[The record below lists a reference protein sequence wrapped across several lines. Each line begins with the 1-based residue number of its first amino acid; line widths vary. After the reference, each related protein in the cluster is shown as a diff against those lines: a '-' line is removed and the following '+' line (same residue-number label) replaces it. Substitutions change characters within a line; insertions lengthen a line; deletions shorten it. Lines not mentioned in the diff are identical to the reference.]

1 MHPTLAPAWV
11 LTDGAAG
18 NRKPALALAEA
29 LGIEPHEWTLQPR
42 APWRWLAPRWLPA
55 RGDVFAPGFEQA
67 LHEAPPRL
75 AIGCGRQ
82 GALATRWLKCHVP
95 GCKAV
100 QILDPRIDPRHWDA
114 VLAPAHDGL
123 EGPNVLGFTG
133 GLHGVDG
140 VSLARARI
148 AHAELSRL
156 PSPRTVVLLGGPHSS
171 FDLDRGLW
179 LRMCTI
185 LHHWQARDGGSL
197 LVSSSRRT
205 PAWLREAA
213 RKDLGDLPGLQ
224 WHGEADGPNPYGGLL
239 AWAER
244 IVVTPDSANMLAEA
258 CATAVPV
265 LVPALK
271 PVRGK
276 LGLLYRDL
284 LERGRVRPLK
294 LDFQAWD
301 VLPLRET
308 ARISAELRAL
318 LAANP
323 VTSAAPL
330 AGSNLK

>member
-11 LTDGAAG
+11 LTDGATG

-29 LGIEPHEWTLQPR
+29 LGIEPYEWTLQTR
-42 APWRWLAPRWLPA
+42 APWRWLAPRCLPP

-67 LHEAPPRL
+67 LREQAPRL

-82 GALATRWLKCHVP
+82 GALATRWLKRHVP
-95 GCKAV
+95 DCKAV
-100 QILDPRIDPRHWDA
+100 QILDPRVDPRYWDA

-123 EGPNVLGFTG
+123 QGANVLSFTG

-140 VSLARARI
+140 ASLARARI

-156 PSPRTVVLLGGPHSS
+156 PSPRTVVLLGGPHSA

-179 LRMCTI
+179 LRLCAI

-258 CATAVPV
+258 CATTVPV

-294 LDFQAWD
+294 LDYQAWD

-308 ARISAELRAL
+308 ARIGAELDAL
-318 LAANP
+318 LVAKP
-323 VTSAAPL
+323 VT
-330 AGSNLK
+330 AGASEAGLNLK

>member
-29 LGIEPHEWTLQPR
+29 LGVEPFEWSLNTR
-42 APWRWLAPRWLPA
+42 APWRWCAPRWLPVRA
-55 RGDVFAPGFEQA
+55 EAFAAGFEQA
-67 LHEAPPRL
+67 LSEAPPRL

-82 GALATRWLKCHVP
+82 GALATRWLKEHVA
-95 GCKAV
+95 GCRTV
-100 QILDPRIDPRHWDA
+100 QILDPRMHGRHWDA
-114 VLAPAHDGL
+114 VLAPRHDGL
-123 EGPNVLGFTG
+123 RGANVLEFTG

-140 VSLARARI
+140 PALARARI

-179 LRMCTI
+179 LRLCTI
-185 LHHWQARDGGSL
+185 LHHWQTRDGGSL

-213 RKDLGDLPGLQ
+213 RSDLGDLPGLQ
-224 WHGEADGPNPYGGLL
+224 WHGQADGPNPYGGLL
-239 AWAER
+239 AWADR

-265 LVPALK
+265 WVPALK

-276 LGLLYRDL
+276 LGALYQDL
-284 LERGRVRPLK
+284 LERDRVRPLT
-294 LDFQAWD
+294 LDCQPWD

-308 ARISAELRAL
+308 ARIAVELKAL

-323 VTSAAPL
+323 VTSAQPQTAP
-330 AGSNLK
+330 NLK

>member
-11 LTDGAAG
+11 LTDGATG
-18 NRKPALALAEA
+18 NRKPALALAES
-29 LGIEPHEWTLQPR
+29 LGIEPYEWTLQTR
-42 APWRWLAPRWLPA
+42 APWRWLAPRWLP
-55 RGDVFAPGFEQA
+55 RHGDVFAAGFEQA
-67 LHEAPPRL
+67 LREAPPRL

-82 GALATRWLKCHVP
+82 GALATRWLKRQVP
-95 GCKAV
+95 GCKTV

-123 EGPNVLGFTG
+123 KASNVLGFTG

-140 VSLARARI
+140 PTLARARI

-179 LRMCTI
+179 LRLCTI

-205 PAWLREAA
+205 PAWLQEAA

-239 AWAER
+239 AWADR
-244 IVVTPDSANMLAEA
+244 IVVTPDSANMLSES

-265 LVPALK
+265 LVPALN

-276 LGLLYRDL
+276 LGELYRDL

-294 LDFQAWD
+294 LDYQAWD

-308 ARISAELRAL
+308 ARIAAELQAL

-323 VTSAAPL
+323 VTTASALVGP
-330 AGSNLK
+330 NLK

>member
-11 LTDGAAG
+11 LTDGALG

-29 LGIEPHEWTLQPR
+29 LGIEPYEWTLSTR
-42 APWRWLAPRWLPA
+42 APWRWLAPRCLPA
-55 RGDVFAPGFEQA
+55 RADAFAAGFEQA
-67 LHEAPPRL
+67 LREAPPRL

-82 GALATRWLKCHVP
+82 GALATRWLKARVP
-95 GCKAV
+95 GCRAV
-100 QILDPRIDPRHWDA
+100 QILDPRLSPDHWDA
-114 VLAPAHDGL
+114 VLAPLHDGL
-123 EGPNVLGFTG
+123 AGPNVLAFTG

-140 VSLARARI
+140 PTLARARI

-179 LRMCTI
+179 LRLCTI

-213 RKDLGDLPGLQ
+213 RRDLGDLPGLQ

-239 AWAER
+239 AWADR

-258 CATAVPV
+258 CATPVPV

-276 LGLLYRDL
+276 LGALYRDL

-294 LDFQAWD
+294 LDYQAWE

-308 ARISAELRAL
+308 ARIATELQAL

-323 VTSAAPL
+323 VTQAASKPP
-330 AGSNLK
+330 SNLK

>member
-1 MHPTLAPAWV
+1 MF
-11 LTDGAAG
+11 AA
-18 NRKPALALAEA
+18 
-29 LGIEPHEWTLQPR
+29 
-42 APWRWLAPRWLPA
+42 
-55 RGDVFAPGFEQA
+55 GFEQA
-67 LHEAPPRL
+67 LREAPPRL

-82 GALATRWLKCHVP
+82 GALATRWLKRQVP

-123 EGPNVLGFTG
+123 KASNVLGFTG

-140 VSLARARI
+140 PTLARARI

-179 LRMCTI
+179 LRLCTI

-239 AWAER
+239 AWADR
-244 IVVTPDSANMLAEA
+244 IVVTPDSANMLSES

-265 LVPALK
+265 LVPALN

-276 LGLLYRDL
+276 LGELYRDL

-294 LDFQAWD
+294 LDYQAWD

-308 ARISAELRAL
+308 ARIAAELQAL

-323 VTSAAPL
+323 VTTASAL
-330 AGSNLK
+330 AGPNLK

>member
-1 MHPTLAPAWV
+1 MASTLTPAWI
-11 LTDGAAG
+11 LSDGAVG
-18 NRKPALALAEA
+18 NRRPAQALAKA
-29 LGIEPHEWTLQPR
+29 LDLETREWTLTTP
-42 APWRWLAPRWLPA
+42 APWRWLAPRWLPTGGEA
-55 RGDVFAPGFEQA
+55 FAPGFEQA
-67 LHEAPPRL
+67 LREAPPRL

-82 GALATRWLKCHVP
+82 AALATRWLKRHVP
-95 GCKAV
+95 GCRAV
-100 QILDPRIDPRHWDA
+100 QILDPRMPVEHWDA
-114 VLAPAHDGL
+114 VLAPLHDGL
-123 EGPNVLGFTG
+123 QGPNVLGFVG
-133 GLHGVDG
+133 GLHGIDG
-140 VSLARARI
+140 AELARARI

-156 PSPRTVVLLGGPHSS
+156 PSPRTVVLLGGPHSA

-179 LRMCTI
+179 LQLCNT

-213 RKDLGDLPGLQ
+213 RRDLGDLPGQQ
-224 WHGEADGPNPYGGLL
+224 WHGDADGPNPYAGFL
-239 AWAER
+239 AWADR

-258 CATAVPV
+258 SATAVPV

-276 LGLLYRDL
+276 LGELYRDL

-294 LDFQAWD
+294 LDYQTWD

-308 ARISAELRAL
+308 ARIAAELHAL

-323 VTSAAPL
+323 VTPGSASAE
-330 AGSNLK
+330 SNLK

>member
-1 MHPTLAPAWV
+1 MHPTLSPAWI
-11 LTDGAAG
+11 LTDGAPG

-29 LGIEPHEWTLQPR
+29 LGIEPYEWTLSTR

-55 RGDVFAPGFEQA
+55 RGDAFAAGFEQA
-67 LHEAPPRL
+67 LREEPPRL

-82 GALATRWLKCHVP
+82 GALATRWLKARVP
-95 GCKAV
+95 GCRAV
-100 QILDPRIDPRHWDA
+100 QILDPRMPPSHWDA
-114 VLAPAHDGL
+114 VLAPLHDSL
-123 EGPNVLGFTG
+123 AGPNVLGFTG

-140 VSLARARI
+140 PTLARARI

-179 LRMCTI
+179 LRLCTI

-213 RKDLGDLPGLQ
+213 RRDLGDLPGLQ

-239 AWAER
+239 AWADR

-258 CATAVPV
+258 CATPVPV

-276 LGLLYRDL
+276 LGALYRDL

-294 LDFQAWD
+294 LDYQGWE

-308 ARISAELRAL
+308 ARIATELQAL

-323 VTSAAPL
+323 VTQAASKP
-330 AGSNLK
+330 ASNLK